1 MTNRREF
8 LQIGMAAGA
17 WPLASKAA
25 FAVPAGA
32 PASVPLYKVVY
43 DARFPVSA
51 AFGARAR
58 QLGLSVH
65 EIDGDITTFWYEELD
80 AVWRRGPAEVT
91 LPPRP
96 QAIAGLTAHGPLFC
110 LEHLAWDSRLRAVFK
125 AEHLAVARGMLE
137 HRLSGPLPMLRR
149 GVELAEAGE
158 DWPRVA
164 AEIAARCPQGKAE
177 IASARVTGTGEL
189 GPEAD
194 GEPLYTWVIAP
205 AIRAADGGE
214 KT

>member
-32 PASVPLYKVVY
+32 PAPVPLYKVVY
-43 DARFPVSA
+43 DARFPVSV

-58 QLGLSVH
+58 ELGLSVH
-65 EIDGDITTFWYEELD
+65 EIEGDITAFWYEELD
-80 AVWRRGPAEVT
+80 AVWRPGPAGAT

-110 LEHLAWDSRLRAVFK
+110 LERLAWDSRLRAVFK
-125 AEHLAVARGMLE
+125 AEHVAAARGMLE
-137 HRLSGPLPMLRR
+137 HRLYGPLPMLRQGLR
-149 GVELAEAGE
+149 LAEAGE
-158 DWPRVA
+158 AWPRAA

-177 IASARVTGTGEL
+177 IANARVTGAGEL
-189 GPEAD
+189 GAGAD

-205 AIRAADGGE
+205 AVQAADRGE
-214 KT
+214 TT